1 MSRDEQ
7 NILVVSYGEI
17 KQFLEQ
23 SWAEVEAASANVSD
37 AAGALPRGG
46 PTRTDLAHSHSAAA
60 SIALPGAAMMASDES
75 MVGDHGVLRTMSLHG
90 VHGD

>member
-23 SWAEVEAASANVSD
+23 SWAEVEAASVNVSET
-37 AAGALPRGG
+37 GPLPRGG
-46 PTRTDLAHSHSAAA
+46 PTRTDLAHSNSAA
-60 SIALPGAAMMASDES
+60 INLPGAAMMASEEGMADHSGVGLRS
-75 MVGDHGVLRTMSLHG
+75 MGMHG
-90 VHGD
+90 HGD